1 MKYTTLNKIRACSP
15 CEAGWYELLKH
26 LNKTKSDD
34 EPLAFEVI
42 LESNGLSDALWCT
55 RSAPEY
61 DREWRLF
68 AVWCARQVQHFNP
81 AKEVGTAIKV
91 AEDYANGRATT
102 SQLDAARD
110 AARDAAQNATG
121 TALFPAWA
129 AVGAAGAKGVT
140 AYNTARDAVAAA
152 ATAATALDT
161 ALDTAGGTA
170 WSTAWDAAWD
180 AQTKVFLWV
189 VNGGLSDFE
198 KERIQNDWPQ
208 GTKGALK

>member
-15 CEAGWYELLKH
+15 CEAGWYELLKY

-161 ALDTAGGTA
+161 AGGTA
-170 WSTAWDAAWD
+170 WSTAWDAAWG